1 MKTIKM
7 ITSAKQLLSIV
18 LVMTLGLTTVFAKSP
33 AKATKSIVEI
43 AVSNDDFSIL
53 VEALTKAELVDAL
66 SADGPFTV
74 FAPTNDA
81 FESLFKEL
89 GVDGVSD
96 LTKDQLTPI
105 LLYHVVSGNVMA
117 ADVKSGDV
125 PTLNDKA
132 GLMVKVSSEGVMI
145 NKKSNVVTTD
155 ITATNGVIH
164 VVDAVLLPSDGEKK
178 SKKSMKSAS
187 NSGGGC

>member
-1 MKTIKM
+1 MKTFKM
-7 ITSAKQLLSIV
+7 ITTKQLLSLM
-18 LVMTLGLTTVFAKSP
+18 LVMTIGLSTTFANSP
-33 AKATKSIVEI
+33 SKATKSIVEI

-53 VEALTKAELVDAL
+53 VEALSKAELVDAL

-81 FESLFKEL
+81 FESLFNTL
-89 GVDGVSD
+89 GVNGVSD

-117 ADVKSGDV
+117 ASVKSGDV
-125 PTLNDKA
+125 STLNKDAK
-132 GLMVKVSSEGVMI
+132 LMVKASSDGVTI

-164 VVDAVLLPSDGEKK
+164 VVDAVLLPSDGKMK
-178 SKKSMKSAS
+178 SKKSAS
-187 NSGGGC
+187 KSGGGC

>member
-1 MKTIKM
+1 MKTFKM
-7 ITSAKQLLSIV
+7 ITSTKQLLSLI
-18 LVMTLGLTTVFAKSP
+18 LIMTLGLSTTFAKSP

-43 AVSNDDFSIL
+43 AVSNNDFSIL

-81 FESLFKEL
+81 FENLFSEL
-89 GVDGVSD
+89 GVDGVAD

-117 ADVKSGDV
+117 TSVKTGDV
-125 PTLNDKA
+125 PTLNKDA
-132 GLMVKVSSEGVMI
+132 QLMVKASSKGVMI

-155 ITATNGVIH
+155 IAATNGVIH
-164 VVDAVLLPSDGEKK
+164 VIDAVLVPAPAKK
-178 SKKSMKSAS
+178 SKASKS
-187 NSGGGC
+187 SGGGC

>member
-1 MKTIKM
+1 MKTLKM
-7 ITSAKQLLSIV
+7 ITSSKQLLSLV
-18 LVMTLGLTTVFAKSP
+18 LVMTIGLTTTFAKSP

-53 VEALTKAELVDAL
+53 VEALSKAELVDAL

-81 FESLFKEL
+81 FESLFNEL

-96 LTKDQLTPI
+96 LSKDQLTPI
-105 LLYHVVSGNVMA
+105 LLYHVVNGNVMA
-117 ADVKSGDV
+117 ESVKTGDV
-125 PTLNDKA
+125 PTLNEEAK
-132 GLMVKVSSEGVMI
+132 LMVKASSDGVMI

-155 ITATNGVIH
+155 IAATNGVIH
-164 VVDAVLLPSDGEKK
+164 VVDAVLLPSDTNKK
-178 SKKSMKSAS
+178 SSAKS
-187 NSGGGC
+187 SGGSCN

>member
-1 MKTIKM
+1 MKTIKLNKLRNM
-7 ITSAKQLLSIV
+7 MMLVVVLSISF
-18 LVMTLGLTTVFAKSP
+18 TTVMAKSP

-81 FESLFKEL
+81 FKNLFKEL

-117 ADVKSGDV
+117 ASVKSGDV
-125 PTLNDKA
+125 PTLNKDA
-132 GLMVKVSSEGVMI
+132 DLMVKASSEGVMI

-155 ITATNGVIH
+155 IAATNGVIH
-164 VVDAVLLPSDGEKK
+164 VIDAVLVPADK
-178 SKKSMKSAS
+178 SKASKS
-187 NSGGGC
+187 SGGGCN

>member
-1 MKTIKM
+1 MKTFKT
-7 ITSAKQLLSIV
+7 ITTAKQLLSLV
-18 LVMTLGLTTVFAKSP
+18 LVMTIGLSAAFAKSP

-53 VEALTKAELVDAL
+53 VEALSKAELVDAL
-66 SADGPFTV
+66 SAEGPFTV

-81 FESLFKEL
+81 FESLFNDL
-89 GVDGVSD
+89 GVDGISD

-117 ADVKSGDV
+117 ENVKSGDV
-125 PTLNDKA
+125 PTLNKDA
-132 GLMVKVSSEGVMI
+132 ELMVKASSEGVMI

-155 ITATNGVIH
+155 IAATNGVIH
-164 VVDAVLLPSDGEKK
+164 VVDAVLLPSDGQKK
-178 SKKSMKSAS
+178 VKKTAAK
-187 NSGGGC
+187 SGGGC

>member
-1 MKTIKM
+1 
-7 ITSAKQLLSIV
+7 
-18 LVMTLGLTTVFAKSP
+18 
-33 AKATKSIVEI
+33 
-43 AVSNDDFSIL
+43 
-53 VEALTKAELVDAL
+53 LVDAF

-81 FESLFKEL
+81 FESLFNEL

-117 ADVKSGDV
+117 KSVKTGDV
-125 PTLNDKA
+125 PTLNEEAK
-132 GLMVKVSSEGVMI
+132 LMVKASSDGVMI

-164 VVDAVLLPSDGEKK
+164 VVDAVLLPADGSKK
-178 SKKSMKSAS
+178 SKKSAS
-187 NSGGGC
+187 KSGGGC